1 MASLDACNSR
11 GQVNNPAR
19 NSELQPSGGDMGL
32 LEGKVALVT
41 GAGTGIGK
49 GIARMFVDEG
59 ARVVIAARR
68 EELLAESCRYAPEAM
83 SWVRMDLNSHD
94 ERAAALKTVVERHGK
109 LDILVSNAGAQL
121 WKSFDDTTEEEIDE
135 IYLTNLSSTVR
146 FVKQAVPYLE
156 KSKGNIVIIS
166 STAGRYVLSPS
177 QLLSVY
183 GASKAGLNQ
192 FTRAVAPEIGPRG
205 IRINAVAPGLTRGE
219 YADEGLSRND
229 QATQDWIRN
238 STPLGRIGEPEDIA
252 RVVLFM
258 ASDMASWVTGQVID
272 ASGGWQIAGG

>member
-1 MASLDACNSR
+1 
-11 GQVNNPAR
+11 
-19 NSELQPSGGDMGL
+19 MGM

-49 GIARMFVDEG
+49 GIAAMFVAEG
-59 ARVVIAARR
+59 AQVVIAARR
-68 EELLAESCRYAPEAM
+68 EEKLKETCALAPGSI
-83 SWVRMDLNSHD
+83 SWVRMDLND
-94 ERAAALKTVVERHGK
+94 EAERARALETVVKRHGR
-109 LDILVSNAGAQL
+109 LDVLVSNAGAQL
-121 WKSFDDTTEEEIDE
+121 WKSFADTSNDEIDE

-156 KSKGNIVIIS
+156 HSKGNVVIIS

-192 FTRAVAPEIGPRG
+192 FTRAVAPELGPKG

-219 YADEGLSRND
+219 YADEGVDATD
-229 QATQDWIRN
+229 QATQDWIRS
-238 STPLGRIGEPEDIA
+238 STPLGRMGEPEDIA
-252 RVVLFM
+252 RVVTFM

-272 ASGGWQIAGG
+272 ASGGWQISAG

>member
-1 MASLDACNSR
+1 
-11 GQVNNPAR
+11 
-19 NSELQPSGGDMGL
+19 MGM

-49 GIARMFVDEG
+49 GIARMFAAEG
-59 ARVVIAARR
+59 AKVVIAARR
-68 EELLAESCRYAPEAM
+68 LEKLEETAALAPASISC
-83 SWVRMDLNSHD
+83 VGMDLND
-94 ERAAALKTVVERHGK
+94 EAERARALAAVIERHGK
-109 LDILVSNAGAQL
+109 LDVLVSNAGAQL
-121 WKSFDDTTEEEIDE
+121 WKSFEETSNDEIDE

-156 KSKGNIVIIS
+156 ASKGNVVIIS

-192 FTRAVAPEIGPRG
+192 FTRAVAPELGPKG

-219 YADEGLSRND
+219 YADEGIDAND
-229 QATQDWIRN
+229 QATQDWIR
-238 STPLGRIGEPEDIA
+238 SVTPLGRIGEPEDIA
-252 RVVLFM
+252 RVVTFM
-258 ASDMASWVTGQVID
+258 ASDMAGWVTGQVLD
-272 ASGGWQIAGG
+272 ASGGWQISGG

>member
-1 MASLDACNSR
+1 
-11 GQVNNPAR
+11 
-19 NSELQPSGGDMGL
+19 MGM

-49 GIARMFVDEG
+49 GIATMFVAEG
-59 ARVVIAARR
+59 AKVVIAARR
-68 EELLAESCRYAPEAM
+68 VEKLEQTCALAPDRI
-83 SWVRMDLNSHD
+83 SWVRMDLTGEA
-94 ERAAALKTVVERHGK
+94 ERAAALATVIERHGK
-109 LDILVSNAGAQL
+109 LDVLVSNAGAQL
-121 WKSFDDTTEEEIDE
+121 WKSFADTSGDEIDE
-135 IYLTNLSSTVR
+135 IYRINLSSTVR

-156 KSKGNIVIIS
+156 KAKGNVVIIS

-192 FTRAVAPEIGPRG
+192 FTRAVALELGPLG

-219 YADEGLSRND
+219 YADEGVDTSNPE
-229 QATQDWIRN
+229 TQEWIRTV
-238 STPLGRIGEPEDIA
+238 TPLGRIGEPEDIA
-252 RVVLFM
+252 RVVTFM

-272 ASGGWQIAGG
+272 ASGGWQISGG